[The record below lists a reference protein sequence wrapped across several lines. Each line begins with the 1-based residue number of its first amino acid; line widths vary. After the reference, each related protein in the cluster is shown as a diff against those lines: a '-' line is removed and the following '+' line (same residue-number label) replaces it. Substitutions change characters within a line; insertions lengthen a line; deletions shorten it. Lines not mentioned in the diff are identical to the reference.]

1 MAKKLQGKVVSDS
14 SDKTII
20 IQVSRAKVHPLYKKR
35 YNRTA
40 KYAVH
45 DPDNRARVGQ
55 EVIVAESRPISRH
68 KRWLLVEIV
77 GQPPVKEAKE
87 TKPDQS

>member
-1 MAKKLQGKVVSDS
+1 MARKLQGRVVSDKN
-14 SDKTII
+14 DQTII
-20 IQVSRAKVHPLYKKR
+20 IQVMRPKIHPIYKKR

-55 EVIVAESRPISRH
+55 EVIAVESRPYSRR
-68 KRWLLVEIV
+68 KRWLLTEVV
-77 GQPPVKEAKE
+77 GSPGAGAASKTPA
-87 TKPDQS
+87 S